1 MNKNRIARL
10 VIHCTAT
17 PDGREVT
24 AADIRRMHCAA
35 PPQGRGWKQVGYTD
49 MVHLDGKVERLVAN
63 NEDAYVDGWEV
74 TNGAKGYNGTSRH
87 IVYVGGLARDGK
99 TPADTRTDAQKA
111 ALKAYVE
118 DFKKRFPWADV
129 CGHRDLSP
137 DLNGDG
143 IITKN
148 EWTKSCPC
156 FDVRKEYGI
165 S

>member
-1 MNKNRIARL
+1 MPKTRIARL

-17 PDGREVT
+17 PEGREVT
-24 AADIRRMHCAA
+24 AADIRQWHCAA

-49 MVHLDGKVERLVAN
+49 MVHLDGRVERLVPN

-87 IVYVGGLARDGK
+87 IVYVGGKRNGH
-99 TPADTRTDAQKA
+99 PADTRTVAQKA

-129 CGHRDLSP
+129 CGHRDLP
-137 DLNGDG
+137 GVAKD
-143 IITKN
+143 
-148 EWTKSCPC
+148 CPC

-165 S
+165 